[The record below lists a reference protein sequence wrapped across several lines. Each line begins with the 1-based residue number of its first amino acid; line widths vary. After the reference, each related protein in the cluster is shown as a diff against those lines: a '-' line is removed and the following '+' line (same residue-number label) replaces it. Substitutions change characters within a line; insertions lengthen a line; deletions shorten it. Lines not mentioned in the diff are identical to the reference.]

1 MLAEAAGFAI
11 LAALTPTALLVAAV
25 FLGTADPHRTVLF
38 YLAGAIVMTGV
49 MAAIAFVV
57 LRAGQLY
64 LPRNHQARYEVRL
77 GLGVGCLLAAAY
89 LLRRGAR
96 KRDPAKQGQGL
107 ISRMA
112 ARPGH
117 KAAFIVGLLVYT
129 PSVTF
134 IAAVQVVA
142 TSNASLAASVGALA
156 IVVVITVMFVW
167 LPLVLYLVVPERT
180 GRWLGQFD
188 GWLRTHGHAILI
200 GALAVA
206 GLLLAVNGI
215 LGLAGLV

>member
-134 IAAVQVVA
+134 IAAVQVLVA
-142 TSNASLAASVGALA
+142 NARARDSHRRARRRRPATGGQRHTRPDRPGLTSKRPASGE
-156 IVVVITVMFVW
+156 
-167 LPLVLYLVVPERT
+167 LP
-180 GRWLGQFD
+180 
-188 GWLRTHGHAILI
+188 
-200 GALAVA
+200 A
-206 GLLLAVNGI
+206 GLHAH
-215 LGLAGLV
+215 ASH